1 MTTPETDEFKSERFA
16 AHLSLQQMYAEK
28 WIDISL
34 DTDRQLLTLST
45 AAIGL
50 LAAFITTKGVSSS
63 FQLLLI
69 FASVAC
75 FVSVIG
81 GLLYVFKLNRN
92 FLAVQG
98 AGQTPDESLMLFLD
112 KAIRVL
118 FFVGI
123 FGTSVYAL
131 SIAIH
136 DVEKSNSP
144 NQGVTSESKS
154 RNSEESS
161 GPLHRERKLGRE
173 NSDGGQRQ
181 PGRDEESSSGDRSN
195 DQRSLVN
202 SSSSTKHPGSG
213 KSSSEL
219 E

>member
-1 MTTPETDEFKSERFA
+1 MTAPDNDDLKNERFA
-16 AHLSLQQMYAEK
+16 AQASLQQMYAEK

-45 AAIGL
+45 AAIGV

-63 FQLLLI
+63 LQLLLI
-69 FASVAC
+69 FGSVAC
-75 FVSVIG
+75 FVAVIA
-81 GLLYVFKLNRN
+81 GLLYIFKLNRN
-92 FLAVQG
+92 FLAVQATG
-98 AGQTPDESLMLFLD
+98 KTPDETLMLFLD

-118 FFVGI
+118 FFAGI

-131 SIAIH
+131 SIAIY
-136 DVEKSNSP
+136 DVEKSSSP
-144 NQGVTSESKS
+144 NQGVTSESKN

-161 GPLHRERKLGRE
+161 GTQHIDRELGRE
-173 NSDGGQRQ
+173 SNAKGQRKPSRDDESNPGAISNVQ
-181 PGRDEESSSGDRSN
+181 PSKIESSA
-195 DQRSLVN
+195 
-202 SSSSTKHPGSG
+202 STKHPGTG